1 MNSPLTCMPGIIHYN
16 DAKIQPLDHL
26 PGVVEGATE
35 GKDAS
40 KYDIDHL
47 DHSLLMDI
55 KYLLLYGVISSKHKL
70 QQCSTE
76 HLLHD
81 EGVVQI
87 VAKEKE
93 EDRGQGLIQRH
104 TLQGLLN

>member
-1 MNSPLTCMPGIIHYN
+1 MVP
-16 DAKIQPLDHL
+16 
-26 PGVVEGATE
+26 
-35 GKDAS
+35 DAS

-55 KYLLLYGVISSKHKL
+55 KYLLLYGVLRSKHKL

-81 EGVVQI
+81 EGIVQI
-87 VAKEKE
+87 VAKEEE
-93 EDRGQGLIQRH
+93 EDRGRGLIQGH

>member
-1 MNSPLTCMPGIIHYN
+1 MVP
-16 DAKIQPLDHL
+16 DD
-26 PGVVEGATE
+26 
-35 GKDAS
+35 S